1 MLGND
6 IAEYAQIGQG
16 VLFEGVLAAQPEG
29 AQAVKATF
37 YKNRE
42 KWDKY
47 IDLWR
52 PKDLALKAMIDSAVR
67 LGVAT
72 DVYTFID
79 NDAVNAIDRW
89 LQKKG
94 ISVSVMHYQS
104 IDELAYDLRF
114 QRSIKT
120 IYVETQEQG
129 SIIGIRSHVVN
140 PAKAWIA

>member
-6 IAEYAQIGQG
+6 IAEYAQVGQG
-16 VLFEGVLAAQPEG
+16 VLFEGVLALPPQG
-29 AQAVKATF
+29 TQSVKANF
-37 YKNRE
+37 YRQRE

-47 IDLWR
+47 ISLWR
-52 PKDLALKAMIDSAVR
+52 PNELPLKAMIDSAMR

-79 NDAVNAIDRW
+79 GDAVGAIDMW

-94 ISVSVMHYQS
+94 ISVMVFHYMNV
-104 IDELAYDLRF
+104 DELSYDLRF

-120 IYVETQEQG
+120 IYVETQEQA
-129 SIIGIRSHVVN
+129 SIIGFRSHVVD
-140 PAKAWIA
+140 PKKAWIA

>member
-6 IAEYAQIGQG
+6 IAEYAQVGQG

-29 AQAVKATF
+29 TQAIKAAF

-52 PKDLALKAMIDSAVR
+52 PKDLALKAMIDSAMR

-79 NDAVNAIDRW
+79 GDAVAAIDRW

-140 PAKAWIA
+140 PTKAWIA